1 MNEAEGKNKKEY
13 GKNRYHNMSQ
23 EKKQQKK
30 KKKEYQKNIVKQQK
44 SKYNNK

>member
-30 KKKEYQKNIVKQQK
+30 RISKKYREATKIKI
-44 SKYNNK
+44 